1 MTSYAEI
8 DKLSTL
14 RFVCFME
21 LILTVLQI
29 VAPVF
34 LLAAIGFAWVK
45 VGWQYEIEFVTRL
58 AMTISV
64 PALIFVA
71 LMKADISADTLSS
84 LFLSS
89 IIAYIALT
97 IIFWIIA
104 KLAKLD
110 MATFWAP
117 LIFGNT
123 GNLGL
128 PLAMFAFGEVGLGY
142 AVVVFAVM
150 AVGSFSIGVWMVS
163 GGGSITKIF
172 KEPMV
177 WATLA
182 GALFLIQ
189 GWETPQWVTNTLELM
204 GQMAIPLMLI
214 TLGVAL
220 ARLKVKTISRA
231 VILSIIKLIVCVCT
245 AWIIGSYFGLNDIA
259 FAVLVVQI
267 ATPVA
272 VTSYLLAQK
281 YGADANEVAGL
292 VIASTVLSVVA
303 LPVLLAVLL

>member
-1 MTSYAEI
+1 
-8 DKLSTL
+8 
-14 RFVCFME
+14 ME
-21 LILTVLQI
+21 LILAIFQI

-34 LLAAIGFAWVK
+34 ILAAIGFTWVK
-45 VGWQYEIEFVTRL
+45 IGWSYEIEFVTRL
-58 AMTISV
+58 AMTLSV

-71 LMKADISADTLSS
+71 LMKANISADTLSN

-89 IIAYIALT
+89 LIAYLFLAL
-97 IIFWIIA
+97 IFWITGKIF
-104 KLAKLD
+104 KLN
-110 MATFWAP
+110 MATYWAP

-150 AVGSFSIGVWMVS
+150 AIGSFSIGVWMVS
-163 GGGSITKIF
+163 GGGSLNKVF
-172 KEPMV
+172 KEPMA
-177 WATLA
+177 WATLL

-189 GWETPQWVTNTLELM
+189 GWQTPKWATNTLELL

-220 ARLKVKTISRA
+220 ARLRINLISRA
-231 VILSIIKLIVCVCT
+231 IILSILKLCVSVGV
-245 AWIIGSYFGLNDIA
+245 AWIIGIYFELNDIA
-259 FAVLVVQI
+259 FAVLVMQI

-292 VIASTVLSVVA
+292 VIASTALSVFA
-303 LPVLLAVLL
+303 LPVLLGILL

>member
-1 MTSYAEI
+1 
-8 DKLSTL
+8 
-14 RFVCFME
+14 ME
-21 LILTVLQI
+21 LILTVFQI

-34 LLAAIGFAWVK
+34 ILAAIGFTWVK
-45 VGWQYEIEFVTRL
+45 IGWSYEIEFVTRL
-58 AMTISV
+58 AMTLSV

-71 LMKADISADTLSS
+71 LMKANISADTLSN

-89 IIAYIALT
+89 LIAYLFLAL
-97 IIFWIIA
+97 IFWITGKIF
-104 KLAKLD
+104 KLS
-110 MATFWAP
+110 MATYWAP

-150 AVGSFSIGVWMVS
+150 AIGSFSIGVWMVS
-163 GGGSITKIF
+163 GGGSINKVF

-177 WATLA
+177 WATLL

-189 GWETPQWVTNTLELM
+189 GWQTPKWATNTLELL

-220 ARLKVKTISRA
+220 ARLKINLISRA
-231 VILSIIKLIVCVCT
+231 IILSILKLCVSVGV
-245 AWIIGSYFGLNDIA
+245 AWIIGIYFELNDIA
-259 FAVLVVQI
+259 FAVLVMQI

-292 VIASTVLSVVA
+292 VIASTALSVFA
-303 LPVLLAVLL
+303 LPVLLGVLL

>member
-231 VILSIIKLIVCVCT
+231 VILSIIKLIVSVCT
-245 AWIIGSYFGLNDIA
+245 AWVIGSYFGLNDIA

>member
-163 GGGSITKIF
+163 GGGSVTKIF

-231 VILSIIKLIVCVCT
+231 VILSIMKLIVCVCT
-245 AWIIGSYFGLNDIA
+245 AWVIGSYFGLNDIA

-292 VIASTVLSVVA
+292 VIASTVLSVIA

>member
-1 MTSYAEI
+1 
-8 DKLSTL
+8 
-14 RFVCFME
+14 ME
-21 LILTVLQI
+21 LILTVFQI

-34 LLAAIGFAWVK
+34 ILAAIGFAWVK
-45 VGWQYEIEFVTRL
+45 CGWNYEIEFVTRL
-58 AMTISV
+58 AMTLSV

-71 LMKADISADTLSS
+71 LMKANITADTLSNLFFSS
-84 LFLSS
+84 L
-89 IIAYIALT
+89 IAYICLAL
-97 IIFWIIA
+97 IFWIVGKIC
-104 KLAKLD
+104 KLN
-110 MATFWAP
+110 MATYWAP

-128 PLAMFAFGEVGLGY
+128 PLAMFAFGEVGLSY

-163 GGGSITKIF
+163 GGGSVNKVF

-177 WATLA
+177 WATLL

-189 GWETPQWVTNTLELM
+189 GWQTPKWATNTLELM

-220 ARLKVKTISRA
+220 ARLKMKMISRA
-231 VILSIIKLIVCVCT
+231 ITLSVLKLIVSIGV
-245 AWIIGSYFGLNDIA
+245 AWIIGVYFDLNDVA
-259 FAVLVVQI
+259 FAVLVMQI

-292 VIASTVLSVVA
+292 VIASTVLSVFA
-303 LPVLLAVLL
+303 LPVLLGVLL

>member
-1 MTSYAEI
+1 
-8 DKLSTL
+8 
-14 RFVCFME
+14 ME
-21 LILTVLQI
+21 LILTVFQI

-34 LLAAIGFAWVK
+34 ILAAIGFTWVK
-45 VGWQYEIEFVTRL
+45 IGWSYEIEFVTRL
-58 AMTISV
+58 AMTLSV

-71 LMKADISADTLSS
+71 LMKANISADTLSN

-89 IIAYIALT
+89 LIAYLFLAL
-97 IIFWIIA
+97 IFWITGKIF
-104 KLAKLD
+104 KLN
-110 MATFWAP
+110 MATYWAP

-150 AVGSFSIGVWMVS
+150 AIGSFSIGVWMVS
-163 GGGSITKIF
+163 GGGSINKVF

-177 WATLA
+177 WATLL

-189 GWETPQWVTNTLELM
+189 GWQTPKWATNTLELL

-220 ARLKVKTISRA
+220 ARLKINLISRA
-231 VILSIIKLIVCVCT
+231 IILSILKLCVSVGV
-245 AWIIGSYFGLNDIA
+245 AWIIGIYFELNDIA
-259 FAVLVVQI
+259 FAVLVMQI

-292 VIASTVLSVVA
+292 VIASTALSVFA

>member
-1 MTSYAEI
+1 
-8 DKLSTL
+8 
-14 RFVCFME
+14 ME
-21 LILTVLQI
+21 LILTVFQI

-34 LLAAIGFAWVK
+34 ILAAIGFTWVK
-45 VGWQYEIEFVTRL
+45 IGWSYEIEFVTRL
-58 AMTISV
+58 AMTLSV

-71 LMKADISADTLSS
+71 LMKANISADTLSN

-89 IIAYIALT
+89 LIAYLFLAL
-97 IIFWIIA
+97 IFWITGKIF
-104 KLAKLD
+104 KLN
-110 MATFWAP
+110 MATYWAP

-128 PLAMFAFGEVGLGY
+128 PLAMFAFGEIGLGY

-150 AVGSFSIGVWMVS
+150 AIGSFSIGVWMVS
-163 GGGSITKIF
+163 GGGSINKVF

-177 WATLA
+177 WATLL

-189 GWETPQWVTNTLELM
+189 GWQTPKWATNTLELL

-220 ARLKVKTISRA
+220 ARLKINLISRA
-231 VILSIIKLIVCVCT
+231 IILSILKLCVSVGV
-245 AWIIGSYFGLNDIA
+245 AWIIGIYFELNDIA
-259 FAVLVVQI
+259 FAVLVMQI

-281 YGADANEVAGL
+281 YGANANEVAGL
-292 VIASTVLSVVA
+292 VIASTALSVFA
-303 LPVLLAVLL
+303 LPVLLGILL

>member
-1 MTSYAEI
+1 
-8 DKLSTL
+8 
-14 RFVCFME
+14 ME
-21 LILTVLQI
+21 LILTVFQI

-34 LLAAIGFAWVK
+34 ILAAIGFTWVK
-45 VGWQYEIEFVTRL
+45 IGWNYEIEFVTRI
-58 AMTISV
+58 AMTLSV

-71 LMKADISADTLSS
+71 LMKADISADTLSN

-89 IIAYIALT
+89 LIAYIGLT
-97 IIFWIIA
+97 FIFWITVKIL
-104 KLAKLD
+104 KLN
-110 MATFWAP
+110 MATYWAP

-142 AVVVFAVM
+142 AVIVFAVM

-163 GGGSITKIF
+163 GGGSLNKVF

-177 WATLA
+177 WATLL

-189 GWETPQWVTNTLELM
+189 GWQTPKWVTNTLELT

-220 ARLKVKTISRA
+220 ARLKMKMISRA
-231 VILSIIKLIVCVCT
+231 IILSILKLIVSISV
-245 AWIIGSYFGLNDIA
+245 AWIVGIYFELNDVA
-259 FAVLVVQI
+259 FAVLVMQI

-292 VIASTVLSVVA
+292 VIASTVLSVFA
-303 LPVLLAVLL
+303 LPVLLGILL

>member
-1 MTSYAEI
+1 
-8 DKLSTL
+8 
-14 RFVCFME
+14 ME
-21 LILTVLQI
+21 LILTVFQI

-34 LLAAIGFAWVK
+34 ILAAIGFTWVK
-45 VGWQYEIEFVTRL
+45 IGWSYEIEFVTRL
-58 AMTISV
+58 AMTLSV

-71 LMKADISADTLSS
+71 LMKANISADTLSN

-89 IIAYIALT
+89 LIAYLFLAL
-97 IIFWIIA
+97 IFWITGKIF
-104 KLAKLD
+104 KLN
-110 MATFWAP
+110 MATYLAP

-150 AVGSFSIGVWMVS
+150 AIGSFSIGVWMVS
-163 GGGSITKIF
+163 GGGSINKVF

-177 WATLA
+177 WATLL

-189 GWETPQWVTNTLELM
+189 GWHTPKWATNTLELL

-220 ARLKVKTISRA
+220 ARLKINLISRA
-231 VILSIIKLIVCVCT
+231 IILSILKLCVSVGV
-245 AWIIGSYFGLNDIA
+245 AWIIGIYFELNDIA
-259 FAVLVVQI
+259 FAVLVMQI

-292 VIASTVLSVVA
+292 VIASTALSVFA
-303 LPVLLAVLL
+303 LPVLLGILL

>member
-1 MTSYAEI
+1 
-8 DKLSTL
+8 
-14 RFVCFME
+14 ME
-21 LILTVLQI
+21 LILTVFQI

-34 LLAAIGFAWVK
+34 ILAAIGFTWVK
-45 VGWQYEIEFVTRL
+45 IGWNYEIEFVTRI
-58 AMTISV
+58 AMTLSV

-71 LMKADISADTLSS
+71 LMKADISADTLSN

-89 IIAYIALT
+89 LIAYIGLT
-97 IIFWIIA
+97 FIFWIIVKIL
-104 KLAKLD
+104 KLN
-110 MATFWAP
+110 MATYWAP

-142 AVVVFAVM
+142 AVIVFAVM

-163 GGGSITKIF
+163 GGGSLNKVF

-177 WATLA
+177 WATLL

-189 GWETPQWVTNTLELM
+189 GWQTTKWVTNTLELT

-220 ARLKVKTISRA
+220 ARLKMRMISRA
-231 VILSIIKLIVCVCT
+231 IILSILKLIACIGV
-245 AWIIGSYFGLNDIA
+245 AWIVGIYFELNDVA
-259 FAVLVVQI
+259 FAVLVMQI

-292 VIASTVLSVVA
+292 VIASTVLSVFA
-303 LPVLLAVLL
+303 LPVLLGILL

>member
-1 MTSYAEI
+1 
-8 DKLSTL
+8 
-14 RFVCFME
+14 ME
-21 LILTVLQI
+21 LILTVFQI

-34 LLAAIGFAWVK
+34 ILAAIGFTWVK
-45 VGWQYEIEFVTRL
+45 IGWSYEIEFVTRL
-58 AMTISV
+58 AMTLSV

-71 LMKADISADTLSS
+71 LMKANISADTLSN

-89 IIAYIALT
+89 LIAYLFLAL
-97 IIFWIIA
+97 IFWITGKIF
-104 KLAKLD
+104 KLN
-110 MATFWAP
+110 MATYWAP

-150 AVGSFSIGVWMVS
+150 AIGSFSIGVWMVS
-163 GGGSITKIF
+163 GGGSMNKVF

-177 WATLA
+177 WATLL

-189 GWETPQWVTNTLELM
+189 GWHTPKWATNTLELL

-220 ARLKVKTISRA
+220 ARLRINLISRA
-231 VILSIIKLIVCVCT
+231 IILSILKLCVSVGV
-245 AWIIGSYFGLNDIA
+245 AWIIGIYFELNDIA
-259 FAVLVVQI
+259 FAVLVMQI

-292 VIASTVLSVVA
+292 VIASTALSVFA
-303 LPVLLAVLL
+303 LPVLLGILL

>member
-1 MTSYAEI
+1 
-8 DKLSTL
+8 
-14 RFVCFME
+14 ME
-21 LILTVLQI
+21 LILTVFQI

-34 LLAAIGFAWVK
+34 ILAAIGFAWVK
-45 VGWQYEIEFVTRL
+45 CGWNYEIEFVTRL
-58 AMTISV
+58 AMTLSV

-71 LMKADISADTLSS
+71 LMKANISADTLSNLFFSS
-84 LFLSS
+84 L
-89 IIAYIALT
+89 IAYICLAL
-97 IIFWIIA
+97 IFWIVVKIF
-104 KLAKLD
+104 KLN
-110 MATFWAP
+110 MATYWAP

-128 PLAMFAFGEVGLGY
+128 PLAMFAFGEVGLSY

-163 GGGSITKIF
+163 GGGSVNKVF

-177 WATLA
+177 WATLL

-189 GWETPQWVTNTLELM
+189 GWQTPKWATNTLELM

-220 ARLKVKTISRA
+220 ARLKMKMISRA
-231 VILSIIKLIVCVCT
+231 ITLSILKLIVSIGV
-245 AWIIGSYFGLNDIA
+245 AWVIGVYFDLNDVA
-259 FAVLVVQI
+259 FAVLVMQI

-292 VIASTVLSVVA
+292 VIASTVLSVFA
-303 LPVLLAVLL
+303 LPVLLGVLL

>member
-1 MTSYAEI
+1 
-8 DKLSTL
+8 
-14 RFVCFME
+14 ME
-21 LILTVLQI
+21 LILTVFQI

-34 LLAAIGFAWVK
+34 ILAAIGFTWVK
-45 VGWQYEIEFVTRL
+45 IGWSYEIEFVTRL
-58 AMTISV
+58 AMTLSV

-71 LMKADISADTLSS
+71 LMKANISADTLSN

-89 IIAYIALT
+89 LIAYLFLAL
-97 IIFWIIA
+97 IFWVTGKIF
-104 KLAKLD
+104 KLN
-110 MATFWAP
+110 MATYWAP

-150 AVGSFSIGVWMVS
+150 AIGSFSIGVWMVS
-163 GGGSITKIF
+163 GGGSINKVF

-177 WATLA
+177 WATLL

-189 GWETPQWVTNTLELM
+189 GWQTPKWATNTLELL

-220 ARLKVKTISRA
+220 ARLKINLISRA
-231 VILSIIKLIVCVCT
+231 IILSILKLCVSVGV
-245 AWIIGSYFGLNDIA
+245 AWIIGIYFELNDIA
-259 FAVLVVQI
+259 FAVLVMQI

-281 YGADANEVAGL
+281 YGADANAVAGL
-292 VIASTVLSVVA
+292 VIASTALSVFA
-303 LPVLLAVLL
+303 LPVLLGILL

>member
-1 MTSYAEI
+1 
-8 DKLSTL
+8 
-14 RFVCFME
+14 ME
-21 LILTVLQI
+21 LILTVFQI

-34 LLAAIGFAWVK
+34 ILAAIGFSWVK
-45 VGWQYEIEFVTRL
+45 IGWSYEIEFVTRL
-58 AMTISV
+58 AMTLSV

-71 LMKADISADTLSS
+71 LMKANISADTLSN

-89 IIAYIALT
+89 LIAYLFLAL
-97 IIFWIIA
+97 IFWITGKIF
-104 KLAKLD
+104 KLN
-110 MATFWAP
+110 MATYWAP

-150 AVGSFSIGVWMVS
+150 AIGSFSIGVWMVS
-163 GGGSITKIF
+163 GGGSINKVF

-177 WATLA
+177 WATLL

-189 GWETPQWVTNTLELM
+189 GWQTPKWATNTLELL

-220 ARLKVKTISRA
+220 ARLKINLISRA
-231 VILSIIKLIVCVCT
+231 IILSILKLCVSVCV
-245 AWIIGSYFGLNDIA
+245 AWIIGIYFELNDIA
-259 FAVLVVQI
+259 FAVLVMQI

-292 VIASTVLSVVA
+292 VIASTALSVFA

>member
-1 MTSYAEI
+1 
-8 DKLSTL
+8 
-14 RFVCFME
+14 ME
-21 LILTVLQI
+21 LILTVFQI

-34 LLAAIGFAWVK
+34 ILAAIGFSWVK
-45 VGWQYEIEFVTRL
+45 IGWSYEIEFVTRL
-58 AMTISV
+58 AMTLSV

-71 LMKADISADTLSS
+71 LMKANISADTLSN

-89 IIAYIALT
+89 LIAYLFLAL
-97 IIFWIIA
+97 IFWITGKIF
-104 KLAKLD
+104 KLN
-110 MATFWAP
+110 MATYWAP

-150 AVGSFSIGVWMVS
+150 AIGSFSIGVWMVS
-163 GGGSITKIF
+163 GGGNINKVF

-177 WATLA
+177 WATLL

-189 GWETPQWVTNTLELM
+189 GWQTPKWATNTLELL

-220 ARLKVKTISRA
+220 ARLKINLISRA
-231 VILSIIKLIVCVCT
+231 IILSILKLCVSVGV
-245 AWIIGSYFGLNDIA
+245 AWIIGIYFELNDIA
-259 FAVLVVQI
+259 FAVLVMQI

-292 VIASTVLSVVA
+292 VIASTALSVFA
-303 LPVLLAVLL
+303 LPVLLGILL

>member
-1 MTSYAEI
+1 
-8 DKLSTL
+8 
-14 RFVCFME
+14 ME
-21 LILTVLQI
+21 LILTVFQI

-34 LLAAIGFAWVK
+34 ILAAIGFTWVK
-45 VGWQYEIEFVTRL
+45 IGWSYEIEFVTRL
-58 AMTISV
+58 AMTLSV

-71 LMKADISADTLSS
+71 LMKANISADTLSN

-89 IIAYIALT
+89 LIAYLFLAL
-97 IIFWIIA
+97 IFWITGKIF
-104 KLAKLD
+104 KLN
-110 MATFWAP
+110 MATYWAP

-150 AVGSFSIGVWMVS
+150 AIGSFSIGVWMVS
-163 GGGSITKIF
+163 GGGSINKVF

-177 WATLA
+177 WATLL

-189 GWETPQWVTNTLELM
+189 GWQTPKWATNTLELL

-220 ARLKVKTISRA
+220 ARLKINLISRA
-231 VILSIIKLIVCVCT
+231 IILSILKLCVSVGV
-245 AWIIGSYFGLNDIA
+245 AWIIGIYFELNDIA
-259 FAVLVVQI
+259 FAVLVMQI

-292 VIASTVLSVVA
+292 VIASTALSVFA
-303 LPVLLAVLL
+303 LPILLGILL

>member
-1 MTSYAEI
+1 
-8 DKLSTL
+8 
-14 RFVCFME
+14 ME
-21 LILTVLQI
+21 LILTVFQI

-34 LLAAIGFAWVK
+34 ILAAIGFTWVK
-45 VGWQYEIEFVTRL
+45 IGWSYEIEFVTRL
-58 AMTISV
+58 AMTLSV

-71 LMKADISADTLSS
+71 LMKANISADTLSN

-89 IIAYIALT
+89 LIAYLFLAL
-97 IIFWIIA
+97 IFWITGKIF
-104 KLAKLD
+104 KLN
-110 MATFWAP
+110 MATYWAP

-150 AVGSFSIGVWMVS
+150 AIGSFSIGVWMVS
-163 GGGSITKIF
+163 GGGSINKVF

-177 WATLA
+177 WATLL

-189 GWETPQWVTNTLELM
+189 GWQTPKWATNTLELL

-220 ARLKVKTISRA
+220 ARLKINLISRA
-231 VILSIIKLIVCVCT
+231 IILSILKLCVSVGI
-245 AWIIGSYFGLNDIA
+245 AWIIGIYFELNDIA
-259 FAVLVVQI
+259 FAVLVMQI

-292 VIASTVLSVVA
+292 VIASTALSVFA
-303 LPVLLAVLL
+303 LPVLLGILL

>member
-1 MTSYAEI
+1 
-8 DKLSTL
+8 
-14 RFVCFME
+14 ME
-21 LILTVLQI
+21 LILTVFQI

-34 LLAAIGFAWVK
+34 ILAAIGFTWVK
-45 VGWQYEIEFVTRL
+45 IGWNYEIEFVTRI
-58 AMTISV
+58 AMTLSV

-71 LMKADISADTLSS
+71 LMKADISADTLSN

-89 IIAYIALT
+89 LIAYIGLT
-97 IIFWIIA
+97 FIFWITVKIL
-104 KLAKLD
+104 KLN
-110 MATFWAP
+110 MATYWAP

-142 AVVVFAVM
+142 AVIVFAVM

-163 GGGSITKIF
+163 GGGSLNKVF

-177 WATLA
+177 WATLL

-189 GWETPQWVTNTLELM
+189 GWQTPKWATNTLELM

-220 ARLKVKTISRA
+220 ARLKMRMISRA
-231 VILSIIKLIVCVCT
+231 IMLSILKLIVSIGV
-245 AWIIGSYFGLNDIA
+245 AWIIGIYFELNDIA
-259 FAVLVVQI
+259 FAVLVMQI

-292 VIASTVLSVVA
+292 VIASTVLSVFA
-303 LPVLLAVLL
+303 LPVLLGILL

>member
-1 MTSYAEI
+1 
-8 DKLSTL
+8 
-14 RFVCFME
+14 ME
-21 LILTVLQI
+21 LILTVFQI

-34 LLAAIGFAWVK
+34 ILAAIGFTWVK
-45 VGWQYEIEFVTRL
+45 IGWSYEIEFVTRL
-58 AMTISV
+58 AMTLSV

-71 LMKADISADTLSS
+71 LMKANISADTLSN

-89 IIAYIALT
+89 LIAYLFLAL
-97 IIFWIIA
+97 IFWITGKIF
-104 KLAKLD
+104 KLN
-110 MATFWAP
+110 MATYWAP

-150 AVGSFSIGVWMVS
+150 AIGSFSIGVWMVS
-163 GGGSITKIF
+163 GGGSINKVF

-177 WATLA
+177 WATLL

-189 GWETPQWVTNTLELM
+189 GWHTPKWATNTLELL

-220 ARLKVKTISRA
+220 ARLKINLISRA
-231 VILSIIKLIVCVCT
+231 IILSILKLCVSVCV
-245 AWIIGSYFGLNDIA
+245 AWIIGIYFELNDIA
-259 FAVLVVQI
+259 FAVLVMQI

-292 VIASTVLSVVA
+292 VIASTALSVFA
-303 LPVLLAVLL
+303 LPVLLGILL

>member
-1 MTSYAEI
+1 
-8 DKLSTL
+8 
-14 RFVCFME
+14 ME
-21 LILTVLQI
+21 LILTVFQI

-34 LLAAIGFAWVK
+34 ILAAIGFSWVK
-45 VGWQYEIEFVTRL
+45 IGWSYEIEFVTRL
-58 AMTISV
+58 AMTLSV

-71 LMKADISADTLSS
+71 LMKANISADTLSN

-89 IIAYIALT
+89 LIAYLFLAL
-97 IIFWIIA
+97 IFWITGKIF
-104 KLAKLD
+104 KLN
-110 MATFWAP
+110 MATYWAP

-150 AVGSFSIGVWMVS
+150 AIGSFSIGVWMVS
-163 GGGSITKIF
+163 GGGSINKVF

-177 WATLA
+177 WATLL

-189 GWETPQWVTNTLELM
+189 GWHTPKWATNTLELL

-220 ARLKVKTISRA
+220 ARLKINLISRA
-231 VILSIIKLIVCVCT
+231 IILSILKLCVSVGV
-245 AWIIGSYFGLNDIA
+245 AWIIGIYFELNDIA
-259 FAVLVVQI
+259 FAVLVMQI

-292 VIASTVLSVVA
+292 VIASTALSVFA

>member
-1 MTSYAEI
+1 
-8 DKLSTL
+8 
-14 RFVCFME
+14 ME
-21 LILTVLQI
+21 LILTVFQI

-34 LLAAIGFAWVK
+34 ILAAIGFTWVK
-45 VGWQYEIEFVTRL
+45 IGWNYEIEFVTRI
-58 AMTISV
+58 AMTLSV

-71 LMKADISADTLSS
+71 LMKADISADTLSN

-89 IIAYIALT
+89 LIAYIGLT
-97 IIFWIIA
+97 FIFWITVKIL
-104 KLAKLD
+104 KLN
-110 MATFWAP
+110 MATYWAP

-142 AVVVFAVM
+142 AVIVFAVM

-163 GGGSITKIF
+163 GGGSLNKVF

-177 WATLA
+177 WATLL

-189 GWETPQWVTNTLELM
+189 GWQTPKWATNTLELT

-220 ARLKVKTISRA
+220 ARLKMRMISRA
-231 VILSIIKLIVCVCT
+231 IILSILKLIVSISV
-245 AWIIGSYFGLNDIA
+245 AWIVGIYFELNDIA
-259 FAVLVVQI
+259 FAVLVMQI

-292 VIASTVLSVVA
+292 VIASTVLSVFA
-303 LPVLLAVLL
+303 LPVLLGILL

>member
-1 MTSYAEI
+1 
-8 DKLSTL
+8 
-14 RFVCFME
+14 ME
-21 LILTVLQI
+21 LILTVFQI

-34 LLAAIGFAWVK
+34 ILAAIGFTWVK
-45 VGWQYEIEFVTRL
+45 IGWSYEIEFVTRL
-58 AMTISV
+58 AMTLSV

-71 LMKADISADTLSS
+71 LMKANISADTLSN

-89 IIAYIALT
+89 LIAYLFLAL
-97 IIFWIIA
+97 IFWVTGKIF
-104 KLAKLD
+104 KLN
-110 MATFWAP
+110 MATYWAP

-150 AVGSFSIGVWMVS
+150 AIGSFSIGVWMVS
-163 GGGSITKIF
+163 GGGSINKVF

-177 WATLA
+177 WATLL

-189 GWETPQWVTNTLELM
+189 GWQTPKWATNTLELL

-220 ARLKVKTISRA
+220 ARLKINLISRA
-231 VILSIIKLIVCVCT
+231 IILSILKLCVSVGV
-245 AWIIGSYFGLNDIA
+245 AWIIGIYFELNDIA
-259 FAVLVVQI
+259 FAVLVMQI

-292 VIASTVLSVVA
+292 VIASTALSVFA
-303 LPVLLAVLL
+303 LPVLLGILL

>member
-245 AWIIGSYFGLNDIA
+245 AWIIGSYFGLNDTA

>member
-1 MTSYAEI
+1 
-8 DKLSTL
+8 
-14 RFVCFME
+14 ME
-21 LILTVLQI
+21 LILTVFQI

-34 LLAAIGFAWVK
+34 ILAAIGFSWVK
-45 VGWQYEIEFVTRL
+45 IGWSYEIEFVTRL
-58 AMTISV
+58 AMTLSV

-71 LMKADISADTLSS
+71 LMKANISADTLSN

-89 IIAYIALT
+89 LIAYLFLAL
-97 IIFWIIA
+97 IFWITGKIF
-104 KLAKLD
+104 KLN
-110 MATFWAP
+110 MATYWAP

-150 AVGSFSIGVWMVS
+150 AIGSFSIGVWMVS
-163 GGGSITKIF
+163 GGGSINKVF

-177 WATLA
+177 WATLL

-189 GWETPQWVTNTLELM
+189 GWQTPKWATNTLELL

-220 ARLKVKTISRA
+220 ARLKINLISRA
-231 VILSIIKLIVCVCT
+231 IILSILKLCVSVGV
-245 AWIIGSYFGLNDIA
+245 AWIIGIYFELNDIA
-259 FAVLVVQI
+259 FAVLVMQI

-292 VIASTVLSVVA
+292 VIASTALSVFA
-303 LPVLLAVLL
+303 LPVLLGVLL

>member
-1 MTSYAEI
+1 
-8 DKLSTL
+8 
-14 RFVCFME
+14 ME
-21 LILTVLQI
+21 LILTVFQI

-34 LLAAIGFAWVK
+34 ILAAIGFTWVK
-45 VGWQYEIEFVTRL
+45 IGWNYEIEFVTRI
-58 AMTISV
+58 AMTLSV

-71 LMKADISADTLSS
+71 LMKADISADTLSN

-89 IIAYIALT
+89 LIAYIGLT
-97 IIFWIIA
+97 FIFRITVKIL
-104 KLAKLD
+104 KLN
-110 MATFWAP
+110 MATYWAP

-142 AVVVFAVM
+142 AVIVFAVM

-163 GGGSITKIF
+163 GGGSLNKVF

-177 WATLA
+177 WATLL

-189 GWETPQWVTNTLELM
+189 GWQTPKWVTNTLELT

-220 ARLKVKTISRA
+220 ARLKMKMISRA
-231 VILSIIKLIVCVCT
+231 IILSILKLIVSIGV
-245 AWIIGSYFGLNDIA
+245 AWIIGIYFELNDIA
-259 FAVLVVQI
+259 FAVLVMQI

-292 VIASTVLSVVA
+292 VIASTVLSVFA
-303 LPVLLAVLL
+303 LPVLLGILL

>member
-1 MTSYAEI
+1 
-8 DKLSTL
+8 
-14 RFVCFME
+14 ME
-21 LILTVLQI
+21 LILTVFQI

-34 LLAAIGFAWVK
+34 ILAAIGFTWVK
-45 VGWQYEIEFVTRL
+45 IGWSYEIEFVTRL
-58 AMTISV
+58 AMTLSV

-71 LMKADISADTLSS
+71 LMKANISADTLSN

-89 IIAYIALT
+89 LIAYLFLAL
-97 IIFWIIA
+97 IFWITGKIF
-104 KLAKLD
+104 KLN
-110 MATFWAP
+110 MATYWAP

-150 AVGSFSIGVWMVS
+150 AIGSFSIGVWMVS
-163 GGGSITKIF
+163 GGGSINKVF

-177 WATLA
+177 WATLL

-189 GWETPQWVTNTLELM
+189 GWQTPKWATNTLELL

-220 ARLKVKTISRA
+220 ARLKMNLISRA
-231 VILSIIKLIVCVCT
+231 IILSILKFCVSVGV
-245 AWIIGSYFGLNDIA
+245 AWIIGIYFELNDIA
-259 FAVLVVQI
+259 FAVLVMQI

-292 VIASTVLSVVA
+292 VIASTALSVFA
-303 LPVLLAVLL
+303 LPVLLGILL

>member
-1 MTSYAEI
+1 
-8 DKLSTL
+8 
-14 RFVCFME
+14 ME
-21 LILTVLQI
+21 LILTVFQI

-34 LLAAIGFAWVK
+34 ILAAIGFTWVK
-45 VGWQYEIEFVTRL
+45 IGWSYEIEFVTRL
-58 AMTISV
+58 AMTLSV

-71 LMKADISADTLSS
+71 LMKANISADTLSN

-89 IIAYIALT
+89 LIAYLFLAL
-97 IIFWIIA
+97 IFWITGKIF
-104 KLAKLD
+104 KLN
-110 MATFWAP
+110 MATYWAP

-150 AVGSFSIGVWMVS
+150 AIGSFSIGVWMVS
-163 GGGSITKIF
+163 GGGSINKVF

-177 WATLA
+177 WATLL

-189 GWETPQWVTNTLELM
+189 GWHTPKWATNTLELL

-220 ARLKVKTISRA
+220 ARLKINLISRA
-231 VILSIIKLIVCVCT
+231 IILSILKLCVSVGV
-245 AWIIGSYFGLNDIA
+245 AWIIGIYFELNDIA
-259 FAVLVVQI
+259 FAVLVMQI

-292 VIASTVLSVVA
+292 VIASTALSVFA
-303 LPVLLAVLL
+303 LPVLLGILL

>member
-1 MTSYAEI
+1 
-8 DKLSTL
+8 
-14 RFVCFME
+14 ME
-21 LILTVLQI
+21 LILTVFQI

-34 LLAAIGFAWVK
+34 ILAAIGFAWVK
-45 VGWQYEIEFVTRL
+45 CGWNYEIEFVTRL
-58 AMTISV
+58 AMTLSV

-71 LMKADISADTLSS
+71 LMKANITADTLSNLFFSS
-84 LFLSS
+84 L
-89 IIAYIALT
+89 IAYICLAL
-97 IIFWIIA
+97 IFWIVGKIF
-104 KLAKLD
+104 KLN
-110 MATFWAP
+110 MATYWAP

-128 PLAMFAFGEVGLGY
+128 PLAMFAFGEVGLSY

-163 GGGSITKIF
+163 GGGSVNKVF

-177 WATLA
+177 WATLL

-189 GWETPQWVTNTLELM
+189 GWQTPKWATNTLELM

-220 ARLKVKTISRA
+220 ARLKMKMISRA
-231 VILSIIKLIVCVCT
+231 ITLSVLKLIVSIGV
-245 AWIIGSYFGLNDIA
+245 AWIIGVYFDLNDVA
-259 FAVLVVQI
+259 FAVLVMQI

-292 VIASTVLSVVA
+292 VIASTVLSVFA
-303 LPVLLAVLL
+303 LPVLLGALL